1 MSRLYGRLQ
10 GNRAEV
16 TRTGHNRMI
25 AEIRYNFDG
34 GNYEVG
40 SMKLVA
46 EVLENKTISFS
57 LISID
62 SPNAELLGEWEF
74 SPRRS

>member
-1 MSRLYGRLQ
+1 MSRLYGKLR
-10 GNRAEV
+10 GNRREV
-16 TRTGHNRMI
+16 TRTGHSSMETQI
-25 AEIRYNFDG
+25 LYNFDG